1 MRAPQVV
8 TPLAASDPDGLAALA
23 DAVSMAG
30 WPRDLGHFFAGLDV
44 TAQPGRGTQPAG
56 RGTQPA
62 GPAPDGCRLFPHP
75 KKGTRAPCE
84 ALPVTGTSPR
94 AERAGTGGR
103 AMTRPGT
110 CGAGTSGDGI
120 AQDRIAQDRT
130 IPHGQPS
137 ELRTLFEDAAAG
149 LKLDEREVIELQ
161 LRQGLAA
168 GEVAAVLGVSG
179 KHAHLLL
186 SRARSDL
193 ESCLGVLL
201 VGRAGRDECG
211 ELAALLTGW
220 DGRLTAV
227 LRKRVQRHIEHCTT
241 CTVRRAQEL
250 RPSMLRNLSPAA
262 ALAAGAAESFR
273 LALGAPAALRAHTI
287 ALALGRGPSAG
298 AHSTVVLARAGSFG
312 RRGFPRPARAAL
324 AGRRGIGALGARLRA
339 CCQGRAEV
347 AVVAVVALAT
357 AAVAAACALAGS
369 SAHLRPAA
377 NPNPSASA
385 PAPAASSAVAG
396 LAPARKPGSSAAP
409 APGTP
414 GAAVPGRRAGRT
426 ARNSPSIS
434 GYRHLRSWIE
444 SNRLR

>member
-8 TPLAASDPDGLAALA
+8 TPLAASDPNGLAALA
-23 DAVSMAG
+23 DAVSLAG
-30 WPRDLGHFFAGLDV
+30 WPRDLDQFFAGLDV
-44 TAQPGRGTQPAG
+44 TAQPGPGTKPAG
-56 RGTQPA
+56 HGTKPA
-62 GPAPDGCRLFPHP
+62 GPAQDGYQLFPHP

-84 ALPVTGTSPR
+84 APPVTGTSHR
-94 AERAGTGGR
+94 GE
-103 AMTRPGT
+103 RPGT
-110 CGAGTSGDGI
+110 SGPGMTGPGTSGAGTSGDGI
-120 AQDRIAQDRT
+120 TRDGIVQD
-130 IPHGQPS
+130 GQPS

-220 DGRLTAV
+220 DGQLTAV
-227 LRKRVQRHIEHCTT
+227 LRKRVQGHIEHCTT

-287 ALALGRGPSAG
+287 ALALGRGPGAG

-312 RRGFPRPARAAL
+312 RLGFPGPARAAL
-324 AGRRGIGALGARLRA
+324 TGRRGIGVLGARLGARLRA

-347 AVVAVVALAT
+347 AAVAVLALA
-357 AAVAAACALAGS
+357 AAAAAACALAGS
-369 SAHLRPAA
+369 SVHLTPAA
-377 NPNPSASA
+377 NPKPSASA
-385 PAPAASSAVAG
+385 PAAGPAGARPSAPG
-396 LAPARKPGSSAAP
+396 TRKPGSSSVTP

-414 GAAVPGRRAGRT
+414 GAAVPGRHAGRP
-426 ARNSPSIS
+426 AHDSPIIN